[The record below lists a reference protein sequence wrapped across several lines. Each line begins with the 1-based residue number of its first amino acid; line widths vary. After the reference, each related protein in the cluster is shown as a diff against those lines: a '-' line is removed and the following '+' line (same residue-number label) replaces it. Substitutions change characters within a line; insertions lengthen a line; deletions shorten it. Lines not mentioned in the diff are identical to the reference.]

1 MIKRLFVFTDAE
13 IKGRPKMRERVYQ
26 SDDEWRTVVILNLVG
41 LRKSICELGG
51 IVAVIAF
58 GAFAA
63 RWWDY
68 APIFGAG
75 VALFGAVAAFRTAG
89 VDYEKLADLH
99 FAADRD

>member
-1 MIKRLFVFTDAE
+1 
-13 IKGRPKMRERVYQ
+13 MRVPIYG

-51 IVAVIAF
+51 IVAVVAF
-58 GAFAA
+58 GTFAA

-75 VALFGAVAAFRTAG
+75 VALIMAVSAFRAAG
-89 VDYEKLADLH
+89 IDYQKLADLH